1 LAAIG
6 YKNVRDY
13 AGGKRDWVHAKL
25 PLEGVAPAPK

>member
-13 AGGKRDWVHAKL
+13 AGGKRDWVQAKL
-25 PLEGVAPAPK
+25 PLEGVGPQK